1 MRRCSS
7 GCELAHE
14 NERARCLVGVLELDN
29 VFVLQLAQHL
39 ELAHHRLVVLLVLL
53 QALVQDLRREETA
66 TATAVQTGV
75 VLGDGVFLVSVMRLG
90 GAGRRLRV
98 APAAVPHQFDL
109 GKMPSSYRLTFLVDL
124 PEVFVVKQPL
134 RSLPAGIGRT
144 AFCEAGR
151 RLAHAA
157 LREPGS
163 PVALGR
169 WLVG

>member
-1 MRRCSS
+1 M
-7 GCELAHE
+7 
-14 NERARCLVGVLELDN
+14 
-29 VFVLQLAQHL
+29 LQLAQHL

-134 RSLPAGIGRT
+134 RSLLAGIGRP

-163 PVALGR
+163 QSLWGAG
-169 WLVG
+169 WLVE